1 MGGGGGGVGGGGVL
15 GGGLSVSRDNSYKFY
30 ITTHI

>member
-1 MGGGGGGVGGGGVL
+1 MGGGGGGLEGGVVF

-30 ITTHI
+30 ITTYI